1 MRHSTSLLLGLS
13 TLSVMAQTEG
23 SNFTVSGTGI
33 ATTLVSDYQSIGIN
47 PANLGFDLKYED
59 PRFAFG
65 LLEMS
70 YSVYTNGVTR
80 KVLRKDMLRDFDRTF
95 TGNEQEMA
103 AQNFTDADL
112 AVNADVRLFGFA
124 FQHDKAGG
132 FAVQVADRFQW
143 SSFFNGTTAELLF
156 QGRRADYFSN
166 LLLAD
171 SSVIANTSGLS
182 EDTLALV
189 IAGFNDAG
197 QGRTISQLM
206 DDTRISLNW
215 TREYAFSWGRRMFV
229 TGPVEWHGGIGF
241 RYLQG
246 FAHIDIGE
254 KDGKWEGFTA
264 LTPVF
269 DVDYG
274 TAAISNPSTVNGG
287 GMKSVGSGFSGDV
300 GLTAVIKEV
309 LKVGVAATNLGS
321 MTWNGN
327 VYKAKDDTLYSLSS
341 PGFTTYN
348 FFDQAE
354 VITSDLGVFDWDGVK
369 ERKVATPGMLRA
381 GVSYMIKEKAEVG
394 IDLIVPLN
402 EVPGNLVK
410 PQFSVGGEYAPVK
423 FMTLQMGVITGG
435 NYDTRLPMGILF
447 RMPGGL
453 WEGGVA
459 TRDML
464 SYFGQETPTVS
475 LCVGVLRF
483 RL

>member
-1 MRHSTSLLLGLS
+1 MRHSLSLLLGIFCL
-13 TLSVMAQTEG
+13 TATAQTEG

-33 ATTLVSDYQSIGIN
+33 ATTLVTDYQSIGIN

-70 YSVYTNGVTR
+70 YSVFTNGVTR
-80 KVLRKDMLRDFDRTF
+80 KVLRKDMLGDFDRTF
-95 TGNEQEMA
+95 TGNEQATA
-103 AQNFTDADL
+103 AQNFSDADL
-112 AVNADVRLFGFA
+112 AVNGDIRLFGFS

-143 SSFFNGTTAELLF
+143 SSFFNGTTSDLLF
-156 QGRRADYFSN
+156 QGRRANYFSN
-166 LLLAD
+166 LELSD
-171 SSVIANTSGLS
+171 GGIIANTSGLS
-182 EDTLALV
+182 EDTLAMV
-189 IAGFNDAG
+189 VRGFNEVG
-197 QGRTISQLM
+197 EGRTISQLM

-229 TGPVEWHGGIGF
+229 TGPVEWQGGIGL

-264 LTPVF
+264 LSPVF

-274 TAAISNPSTVNGG
+274 TAAATNPSAVAGG
-287 GMKSVGSGFSGDV
+287 GLRSVGSGFSGDV
-300 GLTAVIKEV
+300 GISAVIKEV
-309 LKVGVAATNLGS
+309 VKVGVAATNLGS

-354 VITSDLGVFDWDGVK
+354 VITSDLGIFDWEGVS

-381 GVSYMIKEKAEVG
+381 GVSYLIKDKAEVG
-394 IDLIVPLN
+394 MDLIVPLN

-453 WEGGVA
+453 WKVA
-459 TRDML
+459 WPRATCSRTSDRRRPQCP
-464 SYFGQETPTVS
+464 YA
-475 LCVGVLRF
+475 
-483 RL
+483 